1 MRLVLDAQLPPHI
14 ASWVENRFETECV
27 TLDRLKLRGRSDFEI
42 FEALRTDGSV
52 IVTKDADFVAF
63 VRTHNPPPQGLWICC
78 GNVTNRALIDR
89 FESEMGRALGRLKV
103 GDPVVQIVD

>member
-1 MRLVLDAQLPPHI
+1 MRLVFDAQLPPHI
-14 ASWVENRFETECV
+14 ASWVESRFGTECV
-27 TLDRLKLRGRSDFEI
+27 TLDHLKLRGRSDFEI
-42 FEALRTDGSV
+42 FGAIRTDGSV

-63 VRTHNPPPQGLWICC
+63 VRTHNPPPQVLWIRC

-89 FESEMGRALGRLKV
+89 FESEMGRALGRLKA